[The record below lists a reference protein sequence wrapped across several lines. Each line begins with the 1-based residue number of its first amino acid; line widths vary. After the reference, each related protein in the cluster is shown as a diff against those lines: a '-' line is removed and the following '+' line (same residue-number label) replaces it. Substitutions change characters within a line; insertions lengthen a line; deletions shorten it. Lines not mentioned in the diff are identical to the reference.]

1 METGS
6 KCSVLYINEDKNSK
20 IEVEDCNFSGDLS
33 PGSNHIQV
41 YYNENLLYNW
51 SVRFEQSSSYW
62 DWWWNWNLL

>member
-33 PGSNHIQV
+33 PESNHIQV
-41 YYNENLLYNW
+41 YYNENLLYN
-51 SVRFEQSSSYW
+51 
-62 DWWWNWNLL
+62 